1 MTHNRIYH
9 VATGNYMIH
18 ETADM
23 TVEAFLGTCVGVAIF
38 DPENGVGGLM
48 HLLLPEPISLAYPKD
63 PEKYVTT
70 GLPLFIHNLLK
81 QGAKKE
87 NLKAWIA
94 GGALV
99 EPLTRQDI
107 ALDIGG
113 RNADAAIHVLKK
125 ENIRIEH
132 IETGGFFTCTL
143 SLNMKTW
150 TPDIRPIG
158 IVATESQINIKP
170 PSREDLDRAFASI
183 KPIPQAAIKVMR
195 MLDDEG
201 SSFKEI
207 ANEIRKD
214 QIITASVIRIC
225 NSALFKGN
233 AKIDTLDDAL
243 IILGRDVLVKSI
255 LLAAINN
262 YFNQAGSGY
271 ALCYGSLYHHSVSS
285 AVIAEKLAQQSGKVR
300 PQTAYT
306 AGLLHDIGMVVL
318 DQALASSSPLFYRN
332 IQNKG
337 ANILTVEKQI
347 FGMDH
352 CEAGKKL
359 ARQWSFP
366 ENLIDCISSHHNPE
380 KTKISPRLSHII
392 FLTELIMSRFHTS
405 LELMPTSVESFESSL
420 IKIGLSISGF
430 PDIVSQIPLEA
441 FGNEPDKSAILV
453 KK

>member
-1 MTHNRIYH
+1 MTYNRIYH

-18 ETADM
+18 ATTDM
-23 TVEAFLGTCVGVAIF
+23 TVEAFLGTCVGVALF
-38 DPENGVGGLM
+38 DPESGVGGLM
-48 HLLLPEPISLAYPKD
+48 HLLLPEPVSAAYPSD
-63 PEKYVTT
+63 PGKYVTT

-94 GGALV
+94 GGALM

-113 RNADAAIHVLKK
+113 RNADAAIRLLKK
-125 ENIRIEH
+125 ENIRIEQN
-132 IETGGFFTCTL
+132 ETGGFFTCTL

-150 TPDIRPIG
+150 TPDIKPIG
-158 IVATESQINIKP
+158 MVSSESQISIQP
-170 PSREDLDRAFASI
+170 PTREELDRAFASI

-195 MLDDEG
+195 MLDEEG

-225 NSALFKGN
+225 NSALFKGS
-233 AKIDTLDDAL
+233 ATIDTLDDAL

-262 YFNQAGSGY
+262 YFSQAGSGY
-271 ALCYGSLYHHSVSS
+271 ALCYGSLYHHAVSS
-285 AVIAEKLAQQSGKVR
+285 AIIAEKLARKSGKVR

-318 DQALASSSPLFYRN
+318 DQALASSAPLFYRN
-332 IQNKG
+332 IQKTK
-337 ANILTVEKQI
+337 ANVLEVEKQI

-366 ENLIDCISSHHNPE
+366 ESLIDCISSHHTPE
-380 KTKISPRLSHII
+380 KTRTSPRLSHII

-405 LELMPTSVESFESSL
+405 LELVPTSVEYFESSL
-420 IKIGLSISGF
+420 QKIGLSISEF
-430 PDIVSQIPLEA
+430 PDIVSQIPLDA
-441 FGNEPDKSAILV
+441 LGDEPDKSAILA